1 MNTRTSKKRKADE
14 HSEYDL
20 NYKTLKKTHINGNY
34 IPLQTFLKKN
44 KIEIKKY
51 GWDKVSLINQNDEE
65 IYSDELIKF
74 EVDITLKVARINN
87 KGKPLYKDFSYI
99 KYNDLI
105 ISFNN
110 IKVILTSKKD
120 CEALLNIIPKQTN
133 SVKNIIDEELTD
145 TETEEVLK
153 ETIDQPDK
161 NKYISGSP
169 IESDDDD
176 DDEQSQNQHQFPYQN
191 QQQFPYQNQQ
201 QFPYQNQQQF
211 PYQNQQQFPYQNQQ
225 QFPYQNLQ
233 QFPYQNLQ
241 QNPQD
246 IKDMIHTIIKDEF
259 EKRIIPSM
267 KQYMDLCIQELKK

>member
-1 MNTRTSKKRKADE
+1 MNTRTNKKRKADE

-20 NYKTLKKTHINGNY
+20 NYKTLKKTYINGNY
-34 IPLQTFLKKN
+34 IPLQTFLKEN
-44 KIEIKKY
+44 NIEIEEY
-51 GWDKVSLINQNDEE
+51 GWAKVSLINQNDEE
-65 IYSDELIKF
+65 IYSDKLMKF
-74 EVDITLKVARINN
+74 EVAITLKVARINN
-87 KGKPLYKDFSYI
+87 KGKPLYKEFSYI

-105 ISFNN
+105 ISFKNN
-110 IKVILTSKKD
+110 NVIFTSKKTCD
-120 CEALLNIIPKQTN
+120 ALLNIIPKQTN

-153 ETIDQPDK
+153 ETTDQPDK

-176 DDEQSQNQHQFPYQN
+176 DDEQYQN
-191 QQQFPYQNQQ
+191 L
-201 QFPYQNQQQF
+201 
-211 PYQNQQQFPYQNQQ
+211 QQFPYQNQQ

-241 QNPQD
+241 QFPYQNLQQFPYQNLQQFPYQNQNPQD
-246 IKDMIHTIIKDEF
+246 IKDMIHTMIKDEF
-259 EKRIIPSM
+259 EKRIIPCM